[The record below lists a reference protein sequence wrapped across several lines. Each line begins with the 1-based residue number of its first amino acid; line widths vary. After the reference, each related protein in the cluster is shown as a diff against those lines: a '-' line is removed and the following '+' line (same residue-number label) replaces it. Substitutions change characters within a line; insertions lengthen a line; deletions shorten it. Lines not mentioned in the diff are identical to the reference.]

1 MIRVL
6 LDVNVLVS
14 YLLNPDAQKTVTHV
28 ISRVLSSN
36 CQWIV
41 PQELIDELLHSCTTK
56 PYLRDHIP
64 PKELDAFVKESVKY
78 GIIPSP
84 LPTLPTSFSRDPKDD
99 YLLAYALVE
108 RVDYLVTGDKDLLVL
123 GQIGRMTIVT
133 PAQFLARISER

>member
-14 YLLNPDAQKTVTHV
+14 YLINPDAQKTVTRV
-28 ISRVLSSN
+28 VDWVLSSN

-41 PQELIDELLHSCTTK
+41 PQELIDELLHSCRTK
-56 PYLRDHIP
+56 PYLQERIP
-64 PKELDAFVKESVKY
+64 PKEVDAFVKVSKKY
-78 GIIPSP
+78 GVIPSP

-123 GQIGRMTIVT
+123 GQIGWMSIVT
-133 PAQFLARISER
+133 PAQFLERI